1 MRNRRSKFQYPD
13 EEIKKLLDPNIK
25 AFFIVNPGNPF
36 AVALSPDTIKKIGD
50 VLKKRPDLIL
60 LTDDVYGTFV
70 PGFRSLMGAFPK
82 NTIGV
87 YSYSN
92 SLAAPGGGSE
102 PSRSTRTT
110 SSTR

>member
-1 MRNRRSKFQYPD
+1 M
-13 EEIKKLLDPNIK
+13 
-25 AFFIVNPGNPF
+25 
-36 AVALSPDTIKKIGD
+36 
-50 VLKKRPDLIL
+50 LKKRPDLIL

-70 PGFRSLMGAFPK
+70 PGFRSLMGEFPE

-87 YSYSN
+87 YSSSK

-102 PSRSTRTT
+102 RSQSTRTT